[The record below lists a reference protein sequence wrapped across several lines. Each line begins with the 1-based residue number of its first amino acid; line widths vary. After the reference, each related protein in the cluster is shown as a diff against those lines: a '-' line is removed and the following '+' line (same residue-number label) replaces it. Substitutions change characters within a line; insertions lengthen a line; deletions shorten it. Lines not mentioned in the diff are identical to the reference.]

1 MLRRL
6 NRAKDWLQ
14 THEASLFFIVSLLF
28 LVVVIAGSARSGAVG
43 QDFPYHLQWVQAAA
57 NDPWQWVVGQYFRT
71 SPPLYHLLVAPIHR
85 MFGSPNWLLAVG
97 VFNGVVNYLSLWL
110 LFCIARLTISDI
122 LLRLS
127 LYTFVAFLPAYIITG
142 TVLAADALATL
153 PALAAGLCLTM
164 LARGQI
170 RTPVGLLWLAMIGI
184 FAVSI
189 KYVSFGLIIAIM
201 SGIVLLAKV
210 KAFRLRPSLVIAM
223 TFGALTFSLGIF
235 WINQRSTS
243 ITNQF
248 DPTVAGHV
256 QRGKMNLR
264 SLLCFR
270 RGDLRLL
277 NAPPVWDLCKVE
289 SPHSLYQAN
298 YFSYPGLLCYG
309 TFTDSMNI
317 FQPKPFGTQ
326 WGTRST
332 LSRFFSK
339 WSLRLGTISFI
350 VGCCLTIAAPFVYL
364 RRLYRNTSLTDYTAI
379 IFWLIGA
386 GTFAFI
392 MAILPLVAMSYVHA
406 YWMPR
411 LVVPGIV
418 CLAVTGFCLLDQ
430 FSGFLKQVTGWP
442 ILGFTLVQAL
452 FGCLALVGI

>member
-1 MLRRL
+1 MLKRL

-14 THEASLFFIVSLLF
+14 AYEAPLFFVLSLLF
-28 LVVVIAGSARSGAVG
+28 LIVVIAGSARSGAVG

-71 SPPLYHLLVAPIHR
+71 SPPLYHLLVAPIYR
-85 MFGSPNWLLAVG
+85 IFGTPNWLLAAG

-110 LFCIARLTISDI
+110 LFCIARLTISDV

-127 LYTFVAFLPAYIITG
+127 LYIFVAFLPAYIITG

-153 PALAAGLCLTM
+153 PTLAAGLCLTL
-164 LARGQI
+164 LARRQI
-170 RTPVGLLWLAMIGI
+170 LPPVGMFWLALIGI

-201 SGIVLLAKV
+201 LGIVLLAKV
-210 KAFRLRPSLVIAM
+210 KAYRLWPSLVMAM
-223 TFGALTFSLGIF
+223 IIGALTFGLGIF

-264 SLLCFR
+264 SLVFFR

-277 NAPPVWDLCKVE
+277 SGPPVWDLCKVE

-298 YFSYPGLLCYG
+298 YFSYPGLLCYA

-317 FQPKPFGTQ
+317 FQPKPFGAQ

-332 LSRFFSK
+332 LSRYFSK
-339 WSLRLGTISFI
+339 WSVRLGTISFV
-350 VGCCLTIAAPFVYL
+350 VGCLLTAAAPFVYL
-364 RRLYRNTSLTDYTAI
+364 RRLFGNTSLSDYTAI
-379 IFWLIGA
+379 VCWLFGA

-392 MAILPLVAMSYVHA
+392 LAILPLVAMSYVHA

-418 CLAVTGFCLLDQ
+418 CLAITGFCLLDQ
-430 FSGFLKQVTGWP
+430 FSGSLKQITGWP
-442 ILGFTLVQAL
+442 ILAFTSIQAL
-452 FGCLALVGI
+452 VGCLALVGI